1 MALFAAKLEK
11 LNKTHKQPQLF
22 SIVLLQICP
31 VNIYTKPFKSSY
43 KKQTQYLCKK
53 QRQLELTNR
62 KAHYEYFF
70 ELTYTAGMV
79 LSGTEIKSLRAGKA
93 SFNDSYCLFDNGELF
108 VKSLHISEYSFGTY
122 SNHEPLQERKL
133 LLNKREL
140 KKLENKVKEKGYSI
154 IPLRLFLAES
164 GYFKMEIGLGKG
176 KKSFDKRNTIKERES
191 DRDIKR
197 KYGV

>member
-1 MALFAAKLEK
+1 MLP
-11 LNKTHKQPQLF
+11 KQ
-22 SIVLLQICP
+22 
-31 VNIYTKPFKSSY
+31 N
-43 KKQTQYLCKK
+43 QTQYLCKK
-53 QRQLELTNR
+53 TAALELTNR

-70 ELTYTAGMV
+70 EATYIAGMV

-93 SFNDSYCLFDNGELF
+93 SFNDSYCFFDKGELF

-122 SNHEPLQERKL
+122 SNHQPLQERKL

-140 KKLENKVKEKGYSI
+140 KKWENKIKEKGYSI

-176 KKSFDKRNTIKERES
+176 KKNYDKRDSIKEREN

-197 KYGV
+197 KYGI